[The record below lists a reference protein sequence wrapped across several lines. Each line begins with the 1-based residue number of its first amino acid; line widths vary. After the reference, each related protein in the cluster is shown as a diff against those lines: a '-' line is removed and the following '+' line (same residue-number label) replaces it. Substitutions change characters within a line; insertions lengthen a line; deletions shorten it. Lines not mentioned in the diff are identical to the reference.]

1 MGYSFPFF
9 AAFLCVWSST
19 SRADAPRDLDRW
31 GFCDARD
38 RGWKLSLHLPL
49 APHSAHRLDVNDS
62 STYADACIKKN
73 ISVSNIQSIRSSITP
88 KKSINHFTDR
98 SRGDIINNEYTP
110 LLINHTWLNHDLHAC
125 IKDHP
130 CMHALVDRSCIHV
143 WQAYEKKNELK
154 YSKR

>member
-1 MGYSFPFF
+1 MRAGKKEKSDIFFFCIFQFNRKYLHWKRAWMGYSFPFF

-110 LLINHTWLNHDLHAC
+110 LLINHT
-125 IKDHP
+125 
-130 CMHALVDRSCIHV
+130 
-143 WQAYEKKNELK
+143 
-154 YSKR
+154 